1 MPLPTLGR
9 DKGRKFNL
17 ALRQLRSI
25 LLPMTITRKIV
36 LNEQGQPSE
45 VIIPYDQYIDIIE
58 SFGMDLSAQSQED
71 LRVAMDDSIH
81 GRHEAFVG
89 GVSPRMVT

>member
-1 MPLPTLGR
+1 MPLPALGR

-58 SFGMDLSAQSQED
+58 AFGMDLSAQSQED
-71 LRVAMDDSIH
+71 LRVAMDDSIR
-81 GRHEAFVG
+81 GRREAFVTADE
-89 GVSPRMVT
+89 V